1 MTESNIQNNK
11 AQCPLAPATLLGDGE
26 QFKYLEVEITRTQ
39 GTLVFL
45 KVPKDFNHRA
55 CVNLK
60 EILRDAAI
68 ETCDESDWR
77 LGSDQWEDTVEW
89 QAIKEVPK
97 TEAEAYVMYEVKS
110 PNVDLSHRASIN
122 QNQTTEI

>member
-1 MTESNIQNNK
+1 MQETNQQPEGGAAVRSSD
-11 AQCPLAPATLLGDGE
+11 LLDGGE
-26 QFKYLEVEITRTQ
+26 QHKYLEVEITRTQ

-55 CVNLK
+55 CSNLQ
-60 EILRDAAI
+60 EILKAAAV

-77 LGSDQWEDTVEW
+77 LGSDQWEDSVEW

-97 TEAEAYVMYEVKS
+97 AEAEAYAMYEVKPS
-110 PNVDLSHRASIN
+110 NA
-122 QNQTTEI
+122 

>member
-1 MTESNIQNNK
+1 
-11 AQCPLAPATLLGDGE
+11 LLGDGE

-55 CVNLK
+55 CANLK

-97 TEAEAYVMYEVKS
+97 AEAESYVMYEVKS
-110 PNVDLSHRASIN
+110 PNAKLTHGSLRAAGGSK
-122 QNQTTEI
+122 EDK

>member
-1 MTESNIQNNK
+1 MDIQ
-11 AQCPLAPATLLGDGE
+11 QPATLAESRKAPIVVGSGDWLGDGE

-97 TEAEAYVMYEVKS
+97 AEAEAYVMYEVKT
-110 PNVDLSHRASIN
+110 PNATR
-122 QNQTTEI
+122 